1 MTSPQPV
8 GRRAVAELDAEQRSL
23 LVASYRIAYHH
34 ALSLLLE
41 RVQAL
46 VAAAGHAARAH
57 EQLGEADDAP
67 LSLEERSVFT
77 TAQGLISDAVARYPG
92 VSLLF
97 PPPPGWVP
105 AEAPDTA
112 YDPSDDCG
120 GECCRGGDATGDD
133 GHEE

>member
-1 MTSPQPV
+1 
-8 GRRAVAELDAEQRSL
+8 VAELDAEQRAL
-23 LVASYRIAYHH
+23 LAASHRIAYHH
-34 ALSLLLE
+34 ALALLLE

-57 EQLGEADDAP
+57 EQLGEADEAP

-77 TAQGLISDAVARYPG
+77 TAQGLLSDAVSRYPG

-105 AEAPDTA
+105 ADAAAA
-112 YDPSDDCG
+112 YDPAEEDCG
-120 GECCRGGDATGDD
+120 CSGCCGGYDPADSNA
-133 GHEE
+133 E